1 MNNIFNHISKHL
13 TRDLLNEI
21 RYYLSF
27 VRDLDF
33 KMSESLQENIAK
45 DFVQMKQMSL
55 KTNTSVTADDLHALI
70 NLSR

>member
-1 MNNIFNHISKHL
+1 VNNIFNHISKYL

>member
-1 MNNIFNHISKHL
+1 MNNIFNHISKYL

>member
-1 MNNIFNHISKHL
+1 MNNIFNHISKYL
-13 TRDLLNEI
+13 TRDFLNEI
-21 RYYLSF
+21 RFYLSF
-27 VRDLDF
+27 VIDLDF